1 MSDNTTNFF
10 HFQPSLNT
18 SDSDS
23 VTTKEHN
30 FASDRVNLPLL
41 ILIAALVPVAVVANG
56 LVLAAIWRKPSFRT
70 PSYFLLAGLAFTD
83 FCTGLISQPLWT
95 ASELSRYL
103 APDQFNISDKSKLP
117 KFYSITRSIGDG
129 CAKYFYQVTVLLI
142 TVMSIERWLHMT
154 RRSVLTV
161 RRVSFIVMMLSLLML
176 PLLVFPYGRGS
187 NFIIILLVP
196 CCVIVTSIAYFK
208 VFRIIRRHQ
217 LQIQANAM
225 SQNHVRPVINFVK
238 YKKSVVTILIIL
250 VVFYITYLPVII
262 TISLLWVVLQNPI
275 VKELILH
282 VSILL
287 GYLSS
292 SLNPLIFMWRMKDI
306 RDEIIKL
313 LKGTFC
319 RSS

>member
-1 MSDNTTNFF
+1 MCDNTTHFF
-10 HFQPSLNT
+10 HFQPSFNT
-18 SDSDS
+18 SNSDS
-23 VTTKEHN
+23 VVKQHN
-30 FASDRVNLPLL
+30 FASDRVNLLLL

-95 ASELSRYL
+95 ASKLSRYL

-161 RRVSFIVMMLSLLML
+161 RRVSFIVVMLSLLML
-176 PLLVFPYGRGS
+176 PLLLFPYGRGS

-225 SQNHVRPVINFVK
+225 SQNHVQPVINFVK

-275 VKELILH
+275 LQELILH